1 MKARF
6 RLVEEL
12 LQTPYTIFTEFI
24 FMLSQLFI
32 LSPRGDTI
40 ITRDFRGDQVR
51 GTNEIFFRYIKSA
64 KGDPPPIV
72 HLEGINFLH
81 IKRGS
86 LYIMAT
92 TNHNISPSYVFDML
106 LRLVKVIK
114 DFCGVLTE
122 ESIRKNFVLV
132 YELIDEMIDY
142 GYPQSIS
149 TEQIRPFVVNDP
161 IIVEPPKISISPSF
175 FNPNTVPSSAV
186 QRPVAGKKQ
195 KNEIFVDVFEKISVL
210 FNASGYVI
218 NSSIEGC
225 IQMKSYLLGNPQL
238 RLALND
244 DLVIGRGTGAYGSVV
259 LDDCNFHES
268 VNTSEFDEYKILSI
282 NPPDGEFIVMNYRI
296 KGDYQTPFR
305 IFPMLEPI
313 SPYRIDLNLKI
324 RATFPEN
331 NHGANVVIKCS
342 VPKNTTSVGF
352 EIPKLLSGHTT
363 EYKDTEKSAE
373 WSIKKFPGGL
383 EYSMKFKLSFSTP
396 TNPKE
401 IGPISMQFEIP
412 MFNISNLQVKY
423 LRIADQGKASNPYRW
438 VRYVTQSSSYVC
450 RV

>member
-1 MKARF
+1 
-6 RLVEEL
+6 
-12 LQTPYTIFTEFI
+12 
-24 FMLSQLFI
+24 MLSQLFI
-32 LSPRGDTI
+32 LSSRGDII
-40 ITRDFRGDQVR
+40 ITRDFRGDQAK
-51 GTNEIFFRYIKSA
+51 GTNEIFFRYIKNC
-64 KGDPPPIV
+64 KGDPPPLLN
-72 HLEGINFLH
+72 LEGISFLH
-81 IKRGS
+81 VKGGG
-86 LYIMAT
+86 LYIMVT
-92 TNHNISPSYVFDML
+92 TNHNISPSYVFEML
-106 LRLVKVIK
+106 IRVVMIIK

-122 ESIRKNFVLV
+122 DSIRKNFVLV

-161 IIVEPPKISISPSF
+161 IIVEPPKSSMTPSF
-175 FNPNTVPSSAV
+175 LNPNTVSSSAV

-259 LDDCNFHES
+259 LDDCNFHEC

-282 NPPDGEFIVMNYRI
+282 YPPDGEFTVMNYRI
-296 KGDYQTPFR
+296 RGDYQTPFR
-305 IFPMLEPI
+305 IFPMFENI

-324 RATFPEN
+324 RATFPDTN
-331 NHGANVVIKCS
+331 YGANVLIRCI
-342 VPKNTTSVGF
+342 VPKTTTSVGF
-352 EIPKLLSGHTT
+352 EMAKILSGHST
-363 EYKDTEKSAE
+363 EYKDTIKSAE
-373 WSIKKFPGGL
+373 WTIKKFPGGSEFL
-383 EYSMKFKLSFSTP
+383 LKYKLSFSQP

-401 IGPISMQFEIP
+401 LGPISMQFEIP